1 MKKGFSIFY
10 RALCHFSLAFSGILV
25 FFWSIMKKTQYID
38 HENISAFLTFSVIF
52 GVSSLLFAIPKIPYF
67 LKVIV
72 HFIINTANFI
82 LNLALVDGIT
92 PVRLFIFTALF
103 AVIYFL
109 IFIVVKLLQS
119 LAKKAE
125 KKSE

>member
-1 MKKGFSIFY
+1 MKKFFSLFY
-10 RALCHFSLAFSGILV
+10 TALCHFSLAFSGILV

-38 HENISAFLTFSVIF
+38 HENISAFLAFAVIF
-52 GVSSLLFAIPKIPYF
+52 GLSSLLFAIPKIPYF

-72 HFIINTANFI
+72 HFIVNTANFI

-92 PVRLFIFTALF
+92 TIRLFIFTALF

-109 IFIVVKLLQS
+109 IFVVVMLFES

-125 KKSE
+125 EKSE